1 MGRRFG
7 EGMRPFVRESLWAVA
22 RNAHQLHK
30 DYYAI
35 ARRFGIT
42 SSLPEL
48 LFLFY
53 SDRNCPHMTNR
64 SPKQPAHHLVVS
76 LNVTGGFLADAQLEF
91 ADGLNCLIG
100 GRGAGK
106 TTALEFLR
114 FGLGLMPDPKA
125 DPQRY
130 RSIEALVKANLGTG
144 QLRIELRT
152 RTDMRYTAS
161 RSFHETVQVMNE
173 VGTAVPISLDR
184 DQIFGA
190 DVFSQ
195 NEIEEIASSPAA
207 QLELLDRFQEPE
219 TVAIDRELDQLQRQ
233 LDQSSADLRRI
244 DQEVEDVRGRAL
256 ELPVL
261 QEKLRGLAQVAGPD
275 ANRINAAHA
284 AKSLRAR
291 EEKVPEL
298 IIASLQKLARDI
310 RSSEVAFQTG
320 VDAQLDSQIRQAA
333 NREVFQALETDLA
346 AFKRRLAEIIRTIE
360 SDAQAVEQQIRMH
373 ATALAQRHAIQES
386 EYRTIIE
393 ASEEQGERAA
403 ERMSLQASLTNAQS
417 AAAEQGAKEQQRQG
431 MMKTR
436 AELLKRASELRDQR
450 FALRKKVAEHLS
462 IQFPSI
468 RVTVTQAADLGDYQ
482 EIVTE
487 ALKGSGVKQGTAAER
502 LCHVFLPDELAQV
515 VAAKDVDTLVQRT
528 GFDEDRS
535 RKILNALL
543 GGGTHYAIGTVALN
557 DRPSIELLDGDTF
570 KESTHLSTG
579 QRCTTILP
587 ILLTQSERP
596 LLIDQPEDNLDNAF
610 VYDTIVRALRAIKGS
625 RQVIFVTHNPNIPV
639 LGEAERVFV
648 FSSDGQHSTLKQ
660 VGTVDD
666 CREQIERILEGGRE
680 AFLLR
685 KKRYGH

>member
-1 MGRRFG
+1 
-7 EGMRPFVRESLWAVA
+7 
-22 RNAHQLHK
+22 
-30 DYYAI
+30 
-35 ARRFGIT
+35 
-42 SSLPEL
+42 
-48 LFLFY
+48 
-53 SDRNCPHMTNR
+53 MTTQSQNR
-64 SPKQPAHHLVVS
+64 SAHHVVLS
-76 LNVTGGFLADAQLEF
+76 LDVTGGFLAGAQLEF

-125 DPQRY
+125 NPQRH
-130 RSIEALVKANLGTG
+130 RAIDALVKANLGNG
-144 QLRIELRT
+144 RLRIELRT
-152 RTDMRYTAS
+152 KTDMRYTAG
-161 RSFHETVQVMNE
+161 RSAHETVQVLNE

-207 QLELLDRFQEPE
+207 QLELLDRFQEHE

-233 LDQSSADLRRI
+233 LDQSSVDLRRI
-244 DQEVEDVRGRAL
+244 DQEVDDARVRAS
-256 ELPVL
+256 EQPVL
-261 QEKLRGLAQVAGPD
+261 LEKIKGLAEVAGPD

-284 AKSLRAR
+284 AKSQRAR

-298 IIASLQKLARDI
+298 IVAALQKLVRDI
-310 RSSEVAFQTG
+310 GSSQSAFQAG
-320 VDAQLDSQIRQAA
+320 IEAQLDSQIRQGA
-333 NREVFQALETDLA
+333 NRELFQALQADLEAFTRHLA
-346 AFKRRLAEIIRTIE
+346 ATVRSIENEARAAEERVRTHAAVLAE
-360 SDAQAVEQQIRMH
+360 
-373 ATALAQRHAIQES
+373 RHAIQEAD
-386 EYRTIIE
+386 YRTIIA

-403 ERMSLQASLTNAQS
+403 ERLALQTALANAQS
-417 AAAEQGAKEQQRQG
+417 AANEQLAKQQQRQG
-431 MMKTR
+431 MIKAR

-450 FALRKKVAEHLS
+450 FALRKQIAERFS
-462 IQFPSI
+462 TQFPSI
-468 RVTVTQAADLGDYQ
+468 RVTVTQAADLYEYQ
-482 EIVTE
+482 ELVTE
-487 ALKGSGVKQGTAAER
+487 ALKGSGVKQGAAAER
-502 LCHVFLPDELAQV
+502 LCQVFLPSELAEV
-515 VAAKDVDTLVQRT
+515 VAKNDLNTLIQRS

-535 RKILNALL
+535 KKILGALRS
-543 GGGTHYAIGTVALN
+543 GGTHYTIETVALD
-557 DRPSIELLDGDTF
+557 DRPCIELLDGDTF

-610 VYDTIVRALRAIKGS
+610 VYETIVRALQTIKGS

-660 VGTVDD
+660 VGTVDE

-685 KKRYGH
+685 KARYGH